1 MAKSVPFRNWLISL
15 AACAVASLLSI
26 AYVDRPVADYVH
38 LNLLQSHIIQGLAS
52 ALGPL
57 VIFVALAFLVLVG
70 TGCWVLAGRNLSPRF
85 EASLLCSWSTV
96 WAMASTEIL
105 KRIFGRSD
113 PEMWTGF
120 STTASAK
127 ATYAF
132 HFLHGGPLFESFPS
146 GTMAIAAAILSVL
159 WILMPRLRAAWAL
172 LLAFVAFA
180 LIVTN
185 GHFVADVI
193 GGGFLGV
200 SIGWMTFL
208 LWLQRP
214 SGI

>member
-1 MAKSVPFRNWLISL
+1 MSKGAAFRNWLI
-15 AACAVASLLSI
+15 AFGACAVVSLLSV
-26 AYVDRPVADYVH
+26 AYLDRPVADYVH
-38 LNLLQSHIIQGLAS
+38 LNLLQSRIIQGLAS

-57 VIFVALAFLVLVG
+57 VVFVALAFLVLLAAG
-70 TGCWVLAGRNLSPRF
+70 SLVLAGRDLGPRF
-85 EASLLCSWSTV
+85 EAPLLCSWSTV

-120 STTASAK
+120 SATASAK
-127 ATYAF
+127 GTYAF

-146 GTMAIAAAILSVL
+146 GSIAISAAILSVL

-172 LLAFVAFA
+172 LLGFVAFA

-193 GGGFLGV
+193 AGGFLGV
-200 SIGWMTFL
+200 SIGWMTVL
-208 LWLQRP
+208 LWKRA
-214 SGI
+214 S